1 MTSGGI
7 LGRVLDCDLLEL
19 KLYSEFPL
27 VKREV
32 KMFFFLYTQSV
43 SCLFSI
49 SVKYLFYI
57 LAMNTFK
64 WQANILGNQ
73 DRREK
78 ISGIL

>member
-1 MTSGGI
+1 MFRISFSKKG
-7 LGRVLDCDLLEL
+7 
-19 KLYSEFPL
+19 SEN
-27 VKREV
+27 V
-32 KMFFFLYTQSV
+32 FFLYTQSV

-78 ISGIL
+78 ISDIL